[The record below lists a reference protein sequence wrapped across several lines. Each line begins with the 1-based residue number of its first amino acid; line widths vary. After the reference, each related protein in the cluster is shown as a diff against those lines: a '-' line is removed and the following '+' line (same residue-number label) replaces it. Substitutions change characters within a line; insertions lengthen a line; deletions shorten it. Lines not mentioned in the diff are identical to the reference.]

1 MAKNFANKVVLITGG
16 TTGIGFAAAK
26 RFAEAGAQVV
36 VTGRNPATV
45 EAAQKELQGVAE
57 VIQSDAGSEADVRA
71 LFQEIKGRHGHLD
84 VLFLNAG
91 IAEFAPL
98 GVAPLAQL
106 DRLWNVN
113 VRGTWLALSES
124 LPVLADGGSVVIT
137 TSVVNHKGLPGT
149 SAYAATKA
157 ALREIV
163 RVAANELAPRRIRVN
178 ALSPGPIETPI
189 YGKLGMS
196 REATEAFAGSVI
208 AQVPLARFGH
218 VDEVAHA
225 ALFLASEDA
234 SYITGTELEVDGGLG
249 QV

>member
-1 MAKNFANKVVLITGG
+1 MSKNFENKVVLITGG
-16 TTGIGFAAAK
+16 TTGIGFASAK
-26 RFAEAGAQVV
+26 RFAEAGARVI

-45 EAAQKELQGVAE
+45 EAARQELAGVAE
-57 VIQSDAGSEADVRA
+57 VIPSDAGNEADVRA
-71 LFQEIKGRHGHLD
+71 LFAEVQRRHGHID

-124 LPVLADGGSVVIT
+124 LPLLAEGASVVIT
-137 TSVVNHKGLPGT
+137 TSVVNHKGMPGT

-163 RVAANELAPRRIRVN
+163 RVAASELAPRRIRVN

-189 YGKLGMS
+189 YGKLGLS
-196 REATEAFAGSVI
+196 QQATEAFASSVV

-218 VDEVAHA
+218 VDEVARA

-234 SYITGTELEVDGGLG
+234 TYVTGIELDVDGGLG